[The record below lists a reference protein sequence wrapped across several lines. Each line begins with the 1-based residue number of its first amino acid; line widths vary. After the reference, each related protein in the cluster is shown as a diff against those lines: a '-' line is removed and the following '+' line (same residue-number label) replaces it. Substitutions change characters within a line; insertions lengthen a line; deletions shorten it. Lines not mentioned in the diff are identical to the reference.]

1 MTPLDSRTAFPT
13 FALFRARLFRLY
25 GTGVWLGMVFMIPG
39 TAWGITN
46 NRHSGLA
53 IASVCDIVLFSE
65 YRMIP
70 TMLFRADST

>member
-1 MTPLDSRTAFPT
+1 
-13 FALFRARLFRLY
+13 
-25 GTGVWLGMVFMIPG
+25 MIPG

-53 IASVCDIVLFSE
+53 IAYVCDIVLFSE

-70 TMLFRADST
+70 TMLFRAVST